1 MKIQK
6 IIVMILSLVFA
17 PALYL
22 GALSGI
28 IFIYFYDRKEF
39 NKMYNE
45 SVRIWVSL
53 IFPSMLKSARDVAV
67 SSWSIVSAHESQAK
81 QVKELPDIPRVC
93 EG

>member
-45 SVRIWVSL
+45 SVKI
-53 IFPSMLKSARDVAV
+53 
-67 SSWSIVSAHESQAK
+67 
-81 QVKELPDIPRVC
+81 
-93 EG
+93 

>member
-1 MKIQK
+1 MKGLNLANTVFKISLAIPTKIQK
-6 IIVMILSLVFA
+6 IIVMILSLIFA

-45 SVRIWVSL
+45 SGKI
-53 IFPSMLKSARDVAV
+53 
-67 SSWSIVSAHESQAK
+67 
-81 QVKELPDIPRVC
+81 
-93 EG
+93 